1 MSLFEARAFKEI
13 TKVNEVTRVIEVS
26 PYKKRKIQQG
36 CMCTEESLCG
46 DTDRGWLDAS
56 RGESPQEKPALLI
69 S

>member
-26 PYKKRKIQQG
+26 PYKKRKTQQG

-46 DTDRGWLDAS
+46 DTERGWLDAS
-56 RGESPQEKPALLI
+56 PGESPQEKPALLI